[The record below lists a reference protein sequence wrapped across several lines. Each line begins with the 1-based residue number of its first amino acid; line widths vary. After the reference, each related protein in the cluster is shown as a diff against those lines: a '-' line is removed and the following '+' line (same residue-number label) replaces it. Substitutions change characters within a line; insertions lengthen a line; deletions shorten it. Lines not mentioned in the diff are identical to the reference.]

1 MFGREFWAS
10 LRAEHVLLLAGWL
23 IGGAVFWADTRST
36 LSLHTREI
44 AQLQQ
49 DRARDDKDT
58 VSAQRELAAN
68 LADIKARLGA
78 LQEQVADL
86 KNDLRRTG
94 R

>member
-36 LSLHTREI
+36 LGLHAREI
-44 AQLQQ
+44 AQLQV
-49 DRARDDKDT
+49 DRRRDDEDT
-58 VSAQRELAAN
+58 VRTQRELAAN
-68 LADIKARLGA
+68 MADIKAQLNA
-78 LQEQVADL
+78 LREQMADL
-86 KNDLRRTG
+86 KNDIRRVA